1 MLTTPLCTM
10 EQYAYLVGVSVDV
23 VRGWQARG
31 YLPTAKVGRYT
42 LVNLVAI
49 AQSLAVDPCAAK
61 PGMSAYGVGTPS
73 VPAREDGR
81 RQATASGRGRGR
93 CRPLSNHGDN
103 LSGGAQEVVL

>member
-1 MLTTPLCTM
+1 MLSTPLCTI

-49 AQSLAVDPCAAK
+49 AQSLAVDHFYAK
-61 PGMSAYGVGTPS
+61 PGMSGTPS
-73 VPAREDGR
+73 VSAREDGR
-81 RQATASGRGRGR
+81 RQATASGRGR

-103 LSGGAQEVVL
+103 LSGDAREVVL